1 MYNTK
6 EHLKPIYEAMAQI
19 YEKEDKPDRR
29 GIFGGRVPPQ
39 KEDEPETFGGK
50 AGLLAGRLGGGYAGM
65 YGGGQLG
72 GLAGSLI
79 GAGAAA
85 LIPSL
90 RGNATFDGMING
102 KQVTYNVPFA
112 STVGGGIGSLIGSIY
127 GGARGVAAGG
137 RLARLAATG
146 DHRLEAEKRKEK
158 ERKEA

>member
-1 MYNTK
+1 MYSTK
-6 EHLKPIYEAMAQI
+6 QHLKPIYEAMAQI
-19 YEKEDKPDRR
+19 YEKEDEPDRR

-39 KEDEPETFGGK
+39 KEDEPETLGGK

-65 YGGGQLG
+65 LGGGQVG
-72 GLAGSLI
+72 SLAGSLI

-90 RGNATFDGMING
+90 RGDL
-102 KQVTYNVPFA
+102 
-112 STVGGGIGSLIGSIY
+112 TVGGTKGGRPIEYNFPIAPLVGAGIGNLVGGIY
-127 GGARGVAAGG
+127 GGARGIAAGG

-146 DHRLEAEKRKEK
+146 DHRLESEKRKEK